1 MYQISDRHFEQVP
14 ELLEHI
20 VELYARSPRY
30 RENIR
35 AYRARQIL
43 GVFRRKKPIEKSS
56 IQ

>member
-1 MYQISDRHFEQVP
+1 MYQISDRHFEQVT

>member
-1 MYQISDRHFEQVP
+1 MYQISDRHFEQIT

-20 VELYARSPRY
+20 VELYGRAPRY

-43 GVFRRKKPIEKSS
+43 SVFSRKRPIDNQTK
-56 IQ
+56 